1 MCRNILKRTCLLL
14 LFIGSSSSV
23 FARDIEIRIA
33 TAANFYPTLK
43 KIKKSYE
50 AITDNKLTII
60 RGSTGKLYAQIVR
73 GAPYDIFF
81 SADSLRADRLVK
93 QGKSLQLEKGKH
105 SLVYAQG
112 RLALWR
118 ADADSSQELREQL
131 MSGSFSKLAIANP
144 KTAPYGKASVEAL
157 KAMELYEEIKHKLVY
172 GENISQTLQF
182 VQSGAVDLGFVARA
196 YVKHDIYWEI
206 DSYHHQPIK
215 QKVILLKQSTEPK
228 VAREFLQYIQS
239 EAIKKLI
246 INDGYE
252 L

>member
-1 MCRNILKRTCLLL
+1 MCRIMLKFTCFLL
-14 LFIGSSSSV
+14 LFIGSSGNA

-50 AITDNKLTII
+50 AITGNKLTIV

-81 SADSLRADRLVK
+81 SADSARADRLVE
-93 QGKSLQLEKGKH
+93 QGKSLELEKGRH
-105 SLVYAQG
+105 SLIYAEG
-112 RLALWR
+112 RLVLWR
-118 ADADSSQELREQL
+118 ADAVSSQELRQQL
-131 MSGSFSKLAIANP
+131 ISENFAKLASANP
-144 KTAPYGKASVEAL
+144 RTAPYGKASVEAL

-172 GENISQTLQF
+172 GENIAQTLQF
-182 VQSGAVDLGFVARA
+182 VQSGAADLGLVARA

-206 DSYHHQPIK
+206 DSYLHQPIK
-215 QKVILLKQSTEPK
+215 QKVILLKQSAEPE

-239 EAIKKLI
+239 PAIKKLI
-246 INDGYE
+246 IKDGYE

>member
-1 MCRNILKRTCLLL
+1 
-14 LFIGSSSSV
+14 
-23 FARDIEIRIA
+23 
-33 TAANFYPTLK
+33 
-43 KIKKSYE
+43 
-50 AITDNKLTII
+50 
-60 RGSTGKLYAQIVR
+60 
-73 GAPYDIFF
+73 
-81 SADSLRADRLVK
+81 
-93 QGKSLQLEKGKH
+93 
-105 SLVYAQG
+105 
-112 RLALWR
+112 
-118 ADADSSQELREQL
+118 
-131 MSGSFSKLAIANP
+131 
-144 KTAPYGKASVEAL
+144 
-157 KAMELYEEIKHKLVY
+157 MELYEEIKHKLVY